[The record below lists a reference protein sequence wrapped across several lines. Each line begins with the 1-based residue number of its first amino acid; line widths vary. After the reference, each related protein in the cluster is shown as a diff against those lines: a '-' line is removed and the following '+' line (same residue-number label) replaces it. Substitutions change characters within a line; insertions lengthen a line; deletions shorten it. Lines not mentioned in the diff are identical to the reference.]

1 MDDLRPFATT
11 PDILA
16 GFSGRGPSVDL
27 RIKPDLT
34 APGVAIHTA
43 SNGDGFTLAANG
55 TSFATPIVSG
65 GAALL
70 VQKFPNWSA
79 AQIKSALVNSAVR
92 VVKVDGAPG
101 LANQVGNGRLDLGRS
116 LRVPAFMNPVSTSF
130 ANMPAASTTRRNVEV
145 TNAVSQALDCAL
157 SVEVLAG
164 GSQVMIEVTPVLL
177 QLDPF
182 EAAAVSLDVS
192 PMGAATN
199 GAFEGALTLSCEG
212 RISIRQPFWGTLA
225 PNSIDT
231 LLVGQSS
238 KQAPFTSLGEALLE
252 AGPGDTIEIIDSSV
266 YDASIVLDLNRDGT
280 RLSGMTLRGAAG
292 ELPTIRASEEKPAVE
307 VRNLRDVTLHNL
319 LVQGTETGIKAL
331 DSSIKMIAVR
341 VETEG
346 PPSDQSGA
354 VHLERSG
361 AHIVDSELAAAAGN
375 GLAVFTSDALVSR
388 TRIGSEENGS
398 AVHGVFASPGS
409 TLSVFDS
416 WILRSGESST
426 GQGIRASSSRILV
439 KGSLVG
445 NSQGSLGDGVLAV
458 GDSQLNVYDSLVTNN
473 QRAGVSSFNGA
484 MSSIKGSEI
493 EDNQVVGVLS
503 QAAAVQVASSL
514 LAGNGKGAMALE
526 LGQLD
531 MRDTIIAASEGDGV
545 QATDSQLTLLN
556 ATVFGN
562 QGAGVL
568 INSTP
573 AHVANSILFQNLAGD
588 VQEDGSSFSVTFNLV
603 GDLAPAGADH
613 NFTVNP
619 AFSNPQ
625 GLDFSLTADSDAVDR
640 GTHDVPVSAN
650 DQKFHRR
657 VVDGNGDGEAR
668 VDVGALEFGSEVA
681 EPLILPVLTSEP
693 GHFIGLALANA
704 FSSAT
709 VSPLLNEV
717 EILAYDS
724 AGSPLESFRVDVP
737 NLTQDAFVVRER
749 IPDLEEGW
757 LEIRPSLKDLMGFTL
772 TGDAALTGMDGSRLS
787 PPQGSR
793 LFFPEIRN
801 GEGEMTT
808 LFVVNP
814 RPSPLDMTFYWH
826 PSGLEKAVIAVVTV
840 PASGSLKT
848 TLEELGESGSSG
860 YLSAE
865 AARSFFAMELFGTRD
880 SWGGL
885 LALDAESSD
894 SVLYGAQLAVGP
906 QVDTVL
912 NLINTGPAE
921 VDASLTVMSEAGE
934 ILASRVQ
941 GLDPSGHLSAS
952 VRDLFDL
959 GDDVVEGWLAVES
972 ANGQLLGS
980 VSFEGPGGQYL
991 AALPLQTRGA
1001 REFLLSQVAQ
1011 TDDIFTGVT
1020 LFNVSKGRA
1029 LISVEVFTSE
1039 GALRGTALLELEENQ
1054 KGAFLLLELFPALGI
1069 QQKGFIR
1076 VRANRPILGFEL
1088 FGRRDLEFLSAV
1100 PQQTVVY

>member
-1 MDDLRPFATT
+1 M
-11 PDILA
+11 
-16 GFSGRGPSVDL
+16 
-27 RIKPDLT
+27 
-34 APGVAIHTA
+34 
-43 SNGDGFTLAANG
+43 
-55 TSFATPIVSG
+55 
-65 GAALL
+65 
-70 VQKFPNWSA
+70 
-79 AQIKSALVNSAVR
+79 
-92 VVKVDGAPG
+92 
-101 LANQVGNGRLDLGRS
+101 
-116 LRVPAFMNPVSTSF
+116 
-130 ANMPAASTTRRNVEV
+130 
-145 TNAVSQALDCAL
+145 
-157 SVEVLAG
+157 
-164 GSQVMIEVTPVLL
+164 
-177 QLDPF
+177 
-182 EAAAVSLDVS
+182 
-192 PMGAATN
+192 
-199 GAFEGALTLSCEG
+199 
-212 RISIRQPFWGTLA
+212 
-225 PNSIDT
+225 
-231 LLVGQSS
+231 
-238 KQAPFTSLGEALLE
+238 
-252 AGPGDTIEIIDSSV
+252 
-266 YDASIVLDLNRDGT
+266 
-280 RLSGMTLRGAAG
+280 
-292 ELPTIRASEEKPAVE
+292 
-307 VRNLRDVTLHNL
+307 TLHNL

-409 TLSVFDS
+409 TFSVFDS

-473 QRAGVSSFNGA
+473 QRAGVSFFNGA

-613 NFTVNP
+613 NFTGNP

-865 AARSFFAMELFGTRD
+865 AARFFFAMELFGTRD

-921 VDASLTVMSEAGE
+921 VDASLTVMSEADE

-1054 KGAFLLLELFPALGI
+1054 KGAFLLLELFPPLGI